1 MFEEF
6 KGKKWL
12 SLFSLFF
19 LFILFFEML
28 FFMMRPLHEEFNDFL
43 ADLTGSSINYVALLI
58 GIIAI
63 PLIYSAYLVI
73 NNGIK
78 IGKTQE
84 AKPHLANKIIA
95 PIVFAIFIFLFYYL
109 ISTFGEEAFLIKN
122 MLAHYSVY
130 LYLFL
135 IICIIIF
142 IYPLSTQISKLMKK
156 TTSKI
161 FSPKVEKS
169 LILGGLMIIYL
180 FLFAFPMIFQPVYV
194 LGGNL
199 PAKPGIIAH
208 RGGQHYTPENTV
220 IAAVYAYQIGADGME
235 IDVQLSL
242 DGIPFLLHDSTLE
255 RTTDAEEV
263 FPNRDN
269 YTADNFTI
277 TELTSLN
284 AGAWFTT
291 TDPYGTINE
300 GKIPT
305 DLLDDYEIAMLPTL
319 EELLDYVNDTNL
331 ILNVELKYISDNH
344 PYFDQFSDIVLDV
357 LIEADMDD
365 QIWVQSPNEAIL
377 DQVESLAPE
386 INSMLNIGDEPP
398 TPEDFDD
405 KGYDMINTHYSLSNK
420 IFKEYIEAGI
430 MVNIYTVDLKL
441 SFQQAWALGVS
452 YVTTNEPADFI
463 EMTRPTW
470 YLSKGL
476 YIGIW
481 IIIEVVGIVLIL
493 ILKYVKMK
501 KNI

>member
-12 SLFSLFF
+12 SLFGLFF
-19 LFILFFEML
+19 IFILFFELL

-43 ADLTGSSINYVALLI
+43 GDLTGASINYVVLLM

-95 PIVFAIFIFLFYYL
+95 PIVFALFIFVFYYL

-142 IYPLSTQISKLMKK
+142 IYPLSTQVTKLIKK

-161 FSPKVEKS
+161 FSPKIERS
-169 LILGGLMIIYL
+169 LILGGIIIVYL
-180 FLFAFPMIFQPVYV
+180 FLFAAPMIFQPVYA
-194 LGGNL
+194 LSGDL

-208 RGGQHYTPENTV
+208 RGGQHYAPENTV
-220 IAAVYAYQIGADGME
+220 IAAVYANQIGAYGME

-242 DGIPFLLHDSTLE
+242 DGIPFLLHDESLE
-255 RTTDAEEV
+255 RTTDAEEI
-263 FPNRDN
+263 FPGRDN
-269 YTADNFTI
+269 YTGDYFTI
-277 TELTSLN
+277 AELSSLN
-284 AGAWFTT
+284 AGEWFVN
-291 TDPYGTINE
+291 TDPYGTIGE
-300 GKIPT
+300 GKVPT
-305 DLLDDYEIAMLPTL
+305 DLLDDYEAALIPTL
-319 EELLDYVNDTNL
+319 EDLLAYTNGTDL
-331 ILNVELKYISDNH
+331 ILNVEFKRISENH
-344 PYFDQFSDIVLDV
+344 PYYNQFTDIVLDV

-365 QIWVQSPNEAIL
+365 QIWVQSPSEARL
-377 DQVESLAPE
+377 DAVESQAPD
-386 INSMLNIGDEPP
+386 IISMFSIEGEPP
-398 TPEDFDD
+398 SPEVFDA

-420 IFKEYIEAGI
+420 IFK
-430 MVNIYTVDLKL
+430 K
-441 SFQQAWALGVS
+441 
-452 YVTTNEPADFI
+452 
-463 EMTRPTW
+463 TW
-470 YLSKGL
+470 
-476 YIGIW
+476 ID
-481 IIIEVVGIVLIL
+481 
-493 ILKYVKMK
+493 
-501 KNI
+501 